1 MALLRSESNQFL
13 NDLDFHSNS
22 PSNKPLNLAAN
33 SPFESYEFGHLSPPF
48 PHTPSYNGS
57 YQNSPY
63 SGHSELSYDPDGP
76 EAFGLFDGDANNVA
90 SRDEYDP
97 SEYDPPNSSGLLM
110 FQGEYMPDVDHNSLS
125 VTHASFD
132 NRSSNAFDHSSP
144 SSNGGGDEPRSRAS
158 SVSSNPHIPTS
169 SPRLDMA
176 HSFENLHFES
186 PHWQP
191 HKLPADRSMSP
202 PRKPQSPPQLLIP
215 DSSPAARSLFPQDPP
230 MINAPDGDGGFTSS
244 GPQLHIVPATPI
256 SGGGAASQAVPFQS
270 TLKTLHQGSTQNAP
284 QQQVATPP
292 WDQQQIQHTEGSQSL
307 GVSQQGAQ
315 QFSHSHASHT
325 QGLSNLGP
333 HPDPTNTSFLFPGTN
348 PRIRS
353 KSDTSSSL
361 RPTFWDSSL
370 MTHEQLR
377 ALNSSAI
384 DDNGTV
390 NLSDVLPQHQHQS
403 QHPSSAS
410 ANQTSFNNSS
420 QYNFWHSQPYVKHE
434 LPHS

>member
-1 MALLRSESNQFL
+1 MLSFKHTISVFTAQQIGHPDLTATLSPLQMALLRSESNPYL

-33 SPFESYEFGHLSPPF
+33 SPFESFEFGHLSPPF

-76 EAFGLFDGDANNVA
+76 DAFGLFEGDANNVA

-132 NRSSNAFDHSSP
+132 NRSPNAFDHSSP

-158 SVSSNPHIPTS
+158 SVSSNPQIPTS

-186 PHWQP
+186 PHWQS

-215 DSSPAARSLFPQDPP
+215 DSSPATRSLFPQDPP

-270 TLKTLHQGSTQNAP
+270 TLKTLHQGKL
-284 QQQVATPP
+284 TP
-292 WDQQQIQHTEGSQSL
+292 
-307 GVSQQGAQ
+307 
-315 QFSHSHASHT
+315 
-325 QGLSNLGP
+325 
-333 HPDPTNTSFLFPGTN
+333 
-348 PRIRS
+348 
-353 KSDTSSSL
+353 
-361 RPTFWDSSL
+361 
-370 MTHEQLR
+370 
-377 ALNSSAI
+377 
-384 DDNGTV
+384 
-390 NLSDVLPQHQHQS
+390 
-403 QHPSSAS
+403 
-410 ANQTSFNNSS
+410 
-420 QYNFWHSQPYVKHE
+420 
-434 LPHS
+434 